1 MSCNCCCFD
10 CFFIEPKLLHL
21 LATRICGL
29 WRNQCSGLYRNSYL
43 TEPIAAYLERVAV
56 YFNANEVKEDK
67 QVLVLLSVVGSKVYA
82 LLRSLAAP
90 KLPKELSFQELE
102 ALLKAHFSPKPLT
115 IAKRLHFHRR
125 GRAAGESIAE
135 YLAELRRLATHCE
148 FADFLDQALHDRLV
162 CGVRSQNV
170 QKLLLSE
177 AKLTLTKAM
186 ELAQAMEAAERNAQ
200 GLKETEAA
208 VKKLSS
214 STFKDKGHTSSR
226 QQTQSGASGSQ
237 PRTGP
242 CYRCGRTNHDAGKC
256 RFIEA
261 ICHAC
266 GKIGHIA
273 PVCRSKNRK
282 PSDRLT
288 RSTKCV
294 DLESS
299 NREDD
304 DELQL
309 FTVAGAGSSRAF
321 TVELQ
326 VDGKPLVMEI
336 DTGAAF
342 SLISEKSRRSLF
354 PESNLTSLTV
364 VLKTYTEQR
373 MPVLGEMSV
382 QVKYGQQCEEL
393 TLSIVAGDGP
403 CLWKRLAAAH
413 KA

>member
-1 MSCNCCCFD
+1 MAKPMFGTLQEFLPDS
-10 CFFIEPKLLHL
+10 
-21 LATRICGL
+21 
-29 WRNQCSGLYRNSYL
+29 
-43 TEPIAAYLERVAV
+43 EPIAAYLERVAV
-56 YFNANEVKEDK
+56 YFDANEVKEDK
-67 QVLVLLSVVGSKVYA
+67 QVPVLLSVVGSKVYA

-90 KLPKELSFQELE
+90 KLPKELPFQELE

-115 IAKRLHFHRR
+115 IAERFHFHRR
-125 GRAAGESIAE
+125 GQAVGESIAE

-148 FADFLDQALHDRLV
+148 FADFLDQALRDPLV
-162 CGVRSQNV
+162 CGLHSQNV
-170 QKLLLSE
+170 QKRLLSE

-186 ELAQAMEAAERNAQ
+186 ELVQAMEAAERNAQ

-214 STFKDKGHTSSR
+214 STFKDKGDTSSR
-226 QQTQSGASGSQ
+226 QQTQSG
-237 PRTGP
+237 P
-242 CYRCGRTNHDAGKC
+242 CYRCGQTNHDAGKC

-266 GKIGHIA
+266 GKKGHIA

-282 PSDRLT
+282 PSDRPT
-288 RSTKCV
+288 RSTKYV

-336 DTGAAF
+336 DTGAAV
-342 SLISEKSRRSLF
+342 SLIPEKSQCSLF
-354 PESNLTSLTV
+354 PESNLTSSTV
-364 VLKTYTEQR
+364 VLKTYTEQLI
-373 MPVLGEMSV
+373 PVLGEMSV
-382 QVKYGQQCEEL
+382 QVKYGRPFQ
-393 TLSIVAGDGP
+393 G
-403 CLWKRLAAAH
+403 
-413 KA
+413 